1 MGSARTAHGAC
12 NLCEAICGLR
22 FTVEDGTIT
31 AINGDPDDPLS
42 RGHICPKAVALGDL
56 QADPARLRRPVRR
69 TPGGWAEISWD
80 EAYDLV
86 VRELLKTREVY
97 GADAVAVYL
106 GNPSVHNY
114 GILTHGRHFLGQL
127 RTRNRF
133 SATSVDQLPHQLVV
147 HWLYG
152 HQLLIPIP
160 DIDRTS
166 YFLVFGANPLAS
178 NGSLMTVPDVRR
190 RLTDLRARG
199 GKLVVFDPR
208 RTETAAVADEHHFV
222 RPGTDAAL
230 LLAML
235 HCVLSDD
242 SATPTPGVDGLDEV
256 RAAVAGFTPERAAAV
271 TGVAADVIRR
281 VAGEFAAA
289 EGAAAYGRVGVSI
302 QRFGA
307 LSHWAIQLLN
317 LATGNIDRPGGALF
331 TRPAVDLVG
340 GGIVGPGHYDRWR
353 SRVRGLPEFAGE
365 LPVAALAEEILT
377 PGDGQVRAL
386 VTVAG
391 NPVLSTPNGGQLDR
405 ALSGLD
411 FMVSV
416 DFYVNETTRHA
427 DVILPPTTAL
437 EHDHYDLIFHTF
449 AVRNTARYSGPVLPK
464 PAGARHDWEI
474 FTELARRY
482 RRRSGAR
489 RRLRADLRRAA
500 MMRLRPHQL
509 IAIGLRTGPY
519 RLSLR
524 ALRRRPSGVDL
535 GPLRPSLPAALRT
548 PDKRVHAAPPQLL
561 AALRDGTAELLAA
574 PVDGELRLIG
584 RRHLRSNNSWM
595 HGFPRLTKGRPRHHL
610 LMHPD
615 DLAARGLRDGER
627 VRVTSRVGQVDVE
640 VTATADIM
648 PGVVSLP
655 HGWSHT
661 RVNDLT
667 DDAFLDALSGNAA
680 LNGVP
685 VTVAAVGRRAPL

>member
-1 MGSARTAHGAC
+1 MSTRTVHGAC

-22 FTVEDGTIT
+22 FTVEDDRIT

-42 RGHICPKAVALGDL
+42 RGHICPKALALGDL
-56 QADPARLRRPVRR
+56 QADPARLRQPVRR
-69 TPGGWAEISWD
+69 TADGWREISWD
-80 EAYDLV
+80 EAYELV
-86 VRELLKTREVY
+86 VSRLLEIRRRH

-114 GILTHGRHFLGQL
+114 GILTHGRYFLGQL

-147 HWLYG
+147 HWMYG

-160 DIDRTS
+160 DIDHTN

-190 RLTDLRARG
+190 RLGDLRARG
-199 GKLVVFDPR
+199 GKMVVFDPR
-208 RTETAAVADEHHFV
+208 RTETAAIADEHHFV

-230 LLAML
+230 LFALL
-235 HCVLSDD
+235 HCVLADGR
-242 SATPTPGVDGLDEV
+242 TPDGMEAV
-256 RAAVAGFTPERAAAV
+256 RDAVADFTPDVAARV
-271 TGVAADVIRR
+271 TGVEAGVIRR
-281 VAGEFAAA
+281 IAREFAAA
-289 EGAAAYGRVGVSI
+289 DGAVCYGRVGVSI

-307 LSHWAIQLLN
+307 LSQWAIQLLN
-317 LATGNIDRPGGALF
+317 LATGNLDRPGGALF

-340 GGIVGPGHYDRWR
+340 RGLVGPGHYDRWR
-353 SRVRGLPEFAGE
+353 SRVRELPEFAGE

-391 NPVLSTPNGGQLDR
+391 NPVLSTPNGAQLDR
-405 ALSGLD
+405 ALAGLD
-411 FMVSV
+411 FMVAV

-437 EHDHYDLIFHTF
+437 EHDHYDLIFHAL
-449 AVRNTARYSGPVLPK
+449 AVRNTARYSAAVLPK
-464 PAGARHDWEI
+464 PAGGQHDWEI

-482 RRRSGAR
+482 LRRSGAPR
-489 RRLRADLRRAA
+489 RWRADLRRAL
-500 MMRLRPHQL
+500 MRRLRPDQL
-509 IAIGLRTGPY
+509 VAIGLRIGPY
-519 RLSLR
+519 RLRLR
-524 ALRRRPSGVDL
+524 TLRRRPSGVDL
-535 GPLRPSLPAALRT
+535 GPLRPSLPGALRT
-548 PDKRVHAAPPQLL
+548 PDKRVRAAPPRLL
-561 AALRDGTAELLAA
+561 AALRDAADELLAP
-574 PVDGELRLIG
+574 PVAGELRLIG

-627 VRVTSRVGQVDVE
+627 VRVRSRVGQVDVE
-640 VTATADIM
+640 VAATADIM

-667 DDAFLDALSGNAA
+667 DDAFVDALSGNAA

-685 VTVAAVGRRAPL
+685 VTVARPEQ

>member
-1 MGSARTAHGAC
+1 MGSTRTVHGAC

-22 FTVEDGTIT
+22 FTVEDDRIT

-42 RGHICPKAVALGDL
+42 RGHICPKAIALGDL
-56 QADPARLRRPVRR
+56 QADPDRLRRPVRR
-69 TPGGWAEISWD
+69 TDGGWEEISWE
-80 EAYDLV
+80 EAYDTV
-86 VRELLKTREVY
+86 VAKLLETRRRY

-152 HQLLIPIP
+152 HQLLVPIP
-160 DIDRTS
+160 DIDNTS

-178 NGSLMTVPDVRR
+178 NGSMMTVPDVRR
-190 RLTDLRARG
+190 RLADLRARG

-208 RTETAAVADEHHFV
+208 RTETAAIADEHHFV

-230 LLAML
+230 LFALL
-235 HCVLSDD
+235 HCVLSDV
-242 SATPTPGVDGLDEV
+242 SLTPTPGVDGLDEV
-256 RAAVAGFTPERAAAV
+256 RAAVADFTPERAAAV
-271 TGVAADVIRR
+271 TGVPAEVIRR

-289 EGAAAYGRVGVSI
+289 GKAACYGRVGVSI

-307 LSHWAIQLLN
+307 LAQWAIQLLN
-317 LATGNIDRPGGALF
+317 LATGNLDRPGGALF

-340 GGIVGPGHYDRWR
+340 GGIVGPGHFDKWR
-353 SRVRGLPEFAGE
+353 SRVRGLPEFGGE
-365 LPVAALAEEILT
+365 LPVAALAEEMLT

-391 NPVLSTPNGGQLDR
+391 NPVLSTPNGAQVDR
-405 ALSGLD
+405 ALAGLD
-411 FMVSV
+411 FMVAV
-416 DFYVNETTRHA
+416 DLYVNETTRHA
-427 DVILPPTTAL
+427 DIILQPTTAL
-437 EHDHYDLIFHTF
+437 EHDHYDLIFHAF

-464 PAGARHDWEI
+464 PDGARHDWEI

-482 RRRSGAR
+482 RRASGAKR
-489 RRLRADLRRAA
+489 RGGLRRAL
-500 MMRLRPHQL
+500 MERLRPDQL
-509 IAIGLRTGPY
+509 IALGLRTGPY
-519 RLSLR
+519 RLRLR
-524 ALRRRPSGVDL
+524 TLRRRPSGVDL
-535 GPLRPSLPAALRT
+535 GPLRPSLPGVLRT
-548 PDKRVHAAPPQLL
+548 PDRRVHGAPPRLL
-561 AALRDGTAELLAA
+561 AALRDGAGELLAA

-615 DLAARGLRDGER
+615 DLATRGLHDGER
-627 VRVTSRVGQVDVE
+627 VRITSRVGEVEVE

-661 RVNDLT
+661 RANDLT
-667 DDAFLDALSGNAA
+667 DDAFLDEVSGNAA

-685 VTVAAVGRRAPL
+685 VTVERAL